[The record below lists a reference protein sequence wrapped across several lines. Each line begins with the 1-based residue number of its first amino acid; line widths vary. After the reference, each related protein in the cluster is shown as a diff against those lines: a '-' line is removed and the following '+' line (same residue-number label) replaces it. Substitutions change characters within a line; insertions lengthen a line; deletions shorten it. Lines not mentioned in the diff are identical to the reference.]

1 MYENLDIYAKADADP
16 DVLANLGPLAPLAG
30 IWEGDAGIDISP
42 SAGGAVENL
51 YRERMT
57 FEPMGPVQNGPQTI
71 YGLRYATTAW
81 PLGEEDA
88 FHEEKGY
95 WLWEP
100 AAGQVMRCFIVP
112 RGVTVN
118 AGGTA
123 TADATEFELFA
134 DVGSELYGVT
144 SNPYLGRTKRTIRYE
159 LKVTIHPDGRF
170 SYAEDTQIEIDG
182 RDELFHHTDSN
193 VLIRV
198 G

>member
-42 SAGGAVENL
+42 S
-51 YRERMT
+51 
-57 FEPMGPVQNGPQTI
+57 
-71 YGLRYATTAW
+71 
-81 PLGEEDA
+81 
-88 FHEEKGY
+88 
-95 WLWEP
+95 
-100 AAGQVMRCFIVP
+100 
-112 RGVTVN
+112 